1 MDIWQAQPWQE
12 DGHLHVGN
20 AEWLLS
26 AYAHFHWELPAALIP
41 RRHCPGDCKDKSPA
55 DPPCLDS
62 PEAQAMA
69 RRHAAMKVDHCIESC
84 PLNGGVRTN
93 VHDNLQALW
102 VVMLK
107 AAGFQSV
114 RLEDRSWDAEA
125 PRSDK
130 NRRRPDIVCVWGGV
144 RYVID
149 VTIAWKTE
157 VGHVTERDVGHDADK
172 KAADKER
179 KYAAAMKRQLRG
191 LPGWLANVRLEEV
204 DQFVP
209 LAYEACGSWGQHA
222 RDFFNFVKRCAGT
235 EGTRAAELYHWSAMT
250 FGGHWRRRMAVEI
263 GRGRVACLRRS
274 GDRGFEGNSSSEA
287 ETAFDSM

>member
-1 MDIWQAQPWQE
+1 M
-12 DGHLHVGN
+12 
-20 AEWLLS
+20 AE
-26 AYAHFHWELPAALIP
+26 
-41 RRHCPGDCKDKSPA
+41 
-55 DPPCLDS
+55 
-62 PEAQAMA
+62 
-69 RRHAAMKVDHCIESC
+69 
-84 PLNGGVRTN
+84 
-93 VHDNLQALW
+93 
-102 VVMLK
+102 
-107 AAGFQSV
+107 
-114 RLEDRSWDAEA
+114 RL
-125 PRSDK
+125 
-130 NRRRPDIVCVWGGV
+130 WGGV

-149 VTIAWKTE
+149 ITIAWKTA

-179 KYAAAMKRQLRG
+179 KYKAAMKRQLRG

-222 RDFFNFVKRCAGT
+222 MDFFNFVKRCAGS